1 MPRRGV
7 NSDMSLPDLLADRL
21 DDEEAVAEVSL
32 GGDDRLVVSPSRT
45 LVYRADGLLSDES
58 VTAYP
63 HDAERISVNSGR
75 RKATI
80 SLDYGLDGEESL
92 SVPDGV
98 VDDVLH
104 PVLAGVLNAAG
115 VTDPGETVTRTF
127 RFSELT
133 LVITS
138 ERIVKHVGR
147 ATWDEEY
154 EEFPYGSVRDLAFE
168 EGEVATSVVLTTPDR
183 QERFKTP
190 NDAARAVRE
199 ALTDAVLSFYDVD
212 SLSALRT
219 AATESEGDGEAA
231 SEADSDDEFGSGP
244 DPLSADPDEVD
255 DVENATADASGE
267 AEAFQ
272 PAEPTAPSEA
282 DDPALDGHTASDGD
296 EVAELRATVEELR
309 EEVRD
314 QRRELERQADL
325 VERLIEELRRGR

>member
-1 MPRRGV
+1 
-7 NSDMSLPDLLADRL
+7 MSLPDLLAERL

-32 GGDDRLVVSPSRT
+32 GGDDHLVVTPTRT

-58 VTAYP
+58 VSAYP
-63 HDAERISVNSGR
+63 HDAERVVVDVGR
-75 RKATI
+75 RKATVT
-80 SLDYGLDGEESL
+80 LDYGLDGEESL

-133 LVITS
+133 LVVTS
-138 ERIVKHVGR
+138 ERLVKHVGR
-147 ATWDEEY
+147 AAWDEEY
-154 EEFPYGSVRDLAFE
+154 EEFPYDSVRDLAFE
-168 EGEVATSVVLTTPDR
+168 EGEVATSVVLTTDDR
-183 QERFKTP
+183 QERFKAP

-199 ALTDAVLSFYDVD
+199 ALTEAVLSFHGVD
-212 SLSALRT
+212 SLAALRAAAAEDDDGAETAT
-219 AATESEGDGEAA
+219 AA
-231 SEADSDDEFGSGP
+231 DDDPETGFGAGP

-255 DVENATADASGE
+255 GVENATAVDEGGSDDAGGNAG

-272 PAEPTAPSEA
+272 PAEPTAPPES
-282 DDPALDGHTASDGD
+282 GSTAVDGD
-296 EVAELRATVEELR
+296 ADAAEVAELRAAVEELR